1 MISFKSLLN
10 GLEKQKKVLT
20 GEYVFSEVSGYY
32 PGSRDLTQPSVSSP
46 PIKITYP
53 HSIASTYSENTAT
66 IEQIPTTEQFAKM
79 EHIEKAQNAST
90 PNINETKH
98 YGETIN
104 ELAEEG
110 DKAHTATEDI
120 DATKEILVS
129 DEMSRNK
136 DIFTTEETVED
147 IATIKNKGVPQ
158 PTPVT
163 NKNGA
168 TILENISATTEE
180 ISEVKDSAEDNSGL
194 KGTTATDKFFQQ
206 KNMQALRFPPA
217 IEQLGSNI
225 PSAWCSFFNPYSSSY
240 SDDK

>member
-32 PGSRDLTQPSVSSP
+32 QGSRDLTQPSVSSP

-66 IEQIPTTEQFAKM
+66 IEQIPTTEQIAKM
-79 EHIEKAQNAST
+79 EHIEKALNIST
-90 PNINETKH
+90 PKFNEPKH
-98 YGETIN
+98 YEETIS
-104 ELAEEG
+104 ELAEEE
-110 DKAHTATEDI
+110 DTAHTATEDI
-120 DATKEILVS
+120 DVTKEILVS
-129 DEMSRNK
+129 SEMSRNK
-136 DIFTTEETVED
+136 DIFTTEETVEY

-158 PTPVT
+158 PTLVT
-163 NKNGA
+163 TNIA

-180 ISEVKDSAEDNSGL
+180 ISEVENTAEDNSGL
-194 KGTTATDKFFQQ
+194 KGTTATGKFFQQ
-206 KNMQALRFPPA
+206 KNLQALKFPLA

-225 PSAWCSFFNPYSSSY
+225 PSAWCFFLPLFVSY